1 MKGIPHKY
9 NTKIYQGTL
18 EEIKEQLIKGGD
30 LDDYAKFRDNF
41 ITNRDLFKKNIESK
55 PFGQALRDV
64 TIK

>member
-1 MKGIPHKY
+1 MSDKK
-9 NTKIYQGTL
+9 TTML
-18 EEIKEQLIKGGD
+18 D
-30 LDDYAKFRDNF
+30 LAGSPSFNYEAKFRDDY